1 MKLIK
6 DYQKLNSL
14 QLENYLKELLNS
26 GLIKNQEQKKEMQK
40 LYEQLKEQNIKAIA
54 SSVANEIIK
63 NKLI

>member
-14 QLENYLKELLNS
+14 QLENYIKELLDS
-26 GLIKNQEQKKEMQK
+26 GLVKNQKQKKEMQK
-40 LYEQLKEQNIKAIA
+40 LYEQLKKQNIKAIA
-54 SSVANEIIK
+54 SSVANEIVK

>member
-1 MKLIK
+1 MKLK
-6 DYQKLNSL
+6 DYQNLNFL
-14 QLENYLKELLNS
+14 QLENYIRELLDS

-63 NKLI
+63 NKLF

>member
-1 MKLIK
+1 MKLK
-6 DYQKLNSL
+6 DYQNLNTL

-40 LYEQLKEQNIKAIA
+40 LYERLKEQNIKAIA

-63 NKLI
+63 NKLF

>member
-1 MKLIK
+1 MKLK
-6 DYQKLNSL
+6 DYQKMDSF
-14 QLENYLKELLNS
+14 QLENYIRELLDS

-63 NKLI
+63 SKLF

>member
-1 MKLIK
+1 MKLK

-14 QLENYLKELLNS
+14 QLEQYMKELLDS

-40 LYEQLKEQNIKAIA
+40 LYEQLQEQNIKAIA

-63 NKLI
+63 NKLY

>member
-1 MKLIK
+1 MKLK
-6 DYQKLNSL
+6 DYQNMNAL
-14 QLENYLKELLNS
+14 QLENYIKELLDS
-26 GLIKNQEQKKEMQK
+26 GIIKNQEQKKEMQK

>member
-1 MKLIK
+1 MKFK
-6 DYQKLNSL
+6 DYQKMDSFK
-14 QLENYLKELLNS
+14 LEQYMKELLDS

-63 NKLI
+63 NKLF